1 MRARS
6 RHNGFTLP
14 EVLAAVTILS
24 LVILMIYAS
33 WAALLRVTESSAVA
47 AEHTQRE
54 RVAIQVIKEA
64 LGGASWYE
72 NRAEGPL
79 ELEAGEPF
87 SRLKIITRVPPSFWG
102 GRALGG
108 HPLRRIE
115 FVTEET
121 TTGEHRLVMVQQ
133 ALLAE
138 VDSGQ
143 VHRTVLLPKVEEF
156 SIEVQAGRPT
166 HPVLLGGVQLELSEA
181 QQQQIATLRK
191 DHNSA
196 LHKLYQNEE
205 LSVQDRRDQ
214 MRDLSQLFQEGIEA
228 VYTPEQ
234 KAKLAETENQ
244 WESVWGLTNRA
255 PGGLP
260 ARARVSLGAIKEFPR
275 RMQFPVFA
283 SLAPHAK
290 GPPGIGT
297 VTNIAGITFEKLGFN
312 IPQSDDARLA
322 FLIDKSGSMRGGKL
336 EMVKR
341 GLRASLN
348 AMGGKGKFYVYFFNR
363 SSDPMRVNLNP
374 ESYGI
379 RAPMMLDAKAE
390 NIAKI
395 ENWIDSRKAGGWP
408 GTNPSDSLK
417 SAFTHEPSHLFLLTD
432 GQFVLPSGSREFT
445 DITPMVGDLIK
456 SLNSAKETQINTLAV
471 GDPLK
476 GTVTEAG
483 LMIIARQNGGT
494 YTFIDPSASGSDSL
508 FSAPPAPAAGPAPTT
523 KNP

>member
-6 RHNGFTLP
+6 SHNGFTLP

-166 HPVLLGGVQLELSEA
+166 NPVLLGGVQLELSEA

-244 WESVWGLTNRA
+244 
-255 PGGLP
+255 
-260 ARARVSLGAIKEFPR
+260 
-275 RMQFPVFA
+275 
-283 SLAPHAK
+283 
-290 GPPGIGT
+290 
-297 VTNIAGITFEKLGFN
+297 
-312 IPQSDDARLA
+312 
-322 FLIDKSGSMRGGKL
+322 
-336 EMVKR
+336 
-341 GLRASLN
+341 
-348 AMGGKGKFYVYFFNR
+348 
-363 SSDPMRVNLNP
+363 
-374 ESYGI
+374 
-379 RAPMMLDAKAE
+379 
-390 NIAKI
+390 
-395 ENWIDSRKAGGWP
+395 
-408 GTNPSDSLK
+408 
-417 SAFTHEPSHLFLLTD
+417 
-432 GQFVLPSGSREFT
+432 
-445 DITPMVGDLIK
+445 
-456 SLNSAKETQINTLAV
+456 
-471 GDPLK
+471 
-476 GTVTEAG
+476 
-483 LMIIARQNGGT
+483 
-494 YTFIDPSASGSDSL
+494 
-508 FSAPPAPAAGPAPTT
+508 
-523 KNP
+523 